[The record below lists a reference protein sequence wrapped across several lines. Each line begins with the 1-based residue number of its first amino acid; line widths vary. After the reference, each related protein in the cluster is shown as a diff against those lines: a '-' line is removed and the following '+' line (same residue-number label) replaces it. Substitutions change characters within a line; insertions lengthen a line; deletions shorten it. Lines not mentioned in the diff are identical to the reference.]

1 VNNVLAQRAPVRL
14 PNLTLGAL
22 WYWAANFAILGSAY
36 LSMYLNN
43 AYPLLAIA
51 VPLILLDRA
60 YVVPILV
67 FIAAIEGS
75 FKVEDAAS
83 KAETYAIM
91 LVLPFF
97 AYDFVTNNKVK
108 VPFKFSAL
116 YVLFGFFVIV
126 GMFIYG
132 MNQDKIAKL
141 LVPLVHE
148 KSGAAG
154 VYIKMF
160 MKIVKL
166 VFFFLYLKVLINK
179 DPKLFYRA
187 LTLIKDMAPYLIGLV
202 LLNMSLYGTTTE
214 KFDTMHFGESHHGDF
229 SANMNA
235 LGVFLYVGIFEK
247 KSTLFKRFVNM
258 AGLGCLLF
266 VIMNIASRNGL
277 LNFLMLGLIAGSLSI
292 WNMNWGAKVVTIV
305 ITMVLGGIAGYLFK
319 DSPTIERFIYQTEEE
334 GGGDR
339 LAYWSAG
346 ITSLKEDPLLGLG
359 GDDTASVYAVGKY
372 SPEVEDH
379 VMHNTFIE
387 FLVEYGIL
395 GFIFYMVFQ
404 STILYHAFKNFMF
417 AIKYKE
423 MLLAAPGICYFL
435 SIFAGLF
442 VSRVWESTLWYYM
455 TLTFGIY
462 ILWRKP
468 VEEAI
473 KKRKMYLLHGLPD
486 PVKYQKLIINNGSY
500 K

>member
-1 VNNVLAQRAPVRL
+1 MNNVLVQRAPARL
-14 PNLTLGAL
+14 PNLKLDAL
-22 WYWAANFAILGSAY
+22 WYWTANFAILASAY

-43 AYPLLAIA
+43 AYPLLGIA
-51 VPLILLDRA
+51 VPLIIIDRA

-75 FKVEDAAS
+75 FKVEDASS

-97 AYDFVTNNKVK
+97 VYDYITSNKVK
-108 VPFKFSAL
+108 VPFKLSLL
-116 YVLFGFFVIV
+116 YVIFGFFVIV
-126 GMFIYG
+126 GMFVYG
-132 MNQDKIAKL
+132 GNKNIQQF
-141 LVPLVHE
+141 LVPLFHE
-148 KSGAAG
+148 KTGAAG

-160 MKIVKL
+160 MKIVKI
-166 VFFFLYLKVLINK
+166 VFFFLYIKVLINK
-179 DPKLFYRA
+179 DTKLVYRA
-187 LTLIKDMAPYLIGLV
+187 LTLIKDMVPYLTGLV
-202 LLNMSLYGTTTE
+202 LLNMALYGTTTE

-235 LGVFLYVGIFEK
+235 LGTFLYIGIFEK
-247 KSTLFKRFVNM
+247 KSTFFKRFVNV

-277 LNFLMLGLIAGSLSI
+277 LSFLILGLLAGSLAL
-292 WNMNWGAKVVTIV
+292 WNMNWGAKVVTV
-305 ITMVLGGIAGYLFK
+305 AITMVLGGIAGYLFK
-319 DSPTIERFIYQTEEE
+319 DSPTVERFIYQTEEE

-339 LAYWSAG
+339 LAYWAAG

-387 FLVEYGIL
+387 FAVEYGIL
-395 GFIFYMVFQ
+395 GFIFYIIFQ
-404 STILYHAFKNFMF
+404 ASILWHGFKNFMF
-417 AIKYKE
+417 AIKYKD
-423 MLLAAPGICYFL
+423 MLLAAPSIAYFL

-455 TLTFGIY
+455 TLTFAVY

-468 VEEAI
+468 VEDAMG
-473 KKRKMYLLHGLPD
+473 KRKMCRIHGLPD
-486 PVKYQKLIINNGSY
+486 PMDDPNLPINKPY

>member
-1 VNNVLAQRAPVRL
+1 MARRAPVQL
-14 PNLTLGAL
+14 NLSLNAI
-22 WYWAANFAILGSAY
+22 WYWGANFAILASAY

-43 AYPLLAIA
+43 AYPLLGIA
-51 VPLILLDRA
+51 VPLIIIDRA
-60 YVVPILV
+60 YVIPILV

-75 FKVEDAAS
+75 FKVEDASS

-97 AYDFVTNNKVK
+97 VYDYLSHNKVK
-108 VPFKFSAL
+108 VPFKLSLL
-116 YVLFGFFVIV
+116 YVVFGFFVIV

-132 MNQDKIAKL
+132 NNKNIAQL

-148 KSGAAG
+148 KSGAVG

-160 MKIVKL
+160 MKIVKI
-166 VFFFLYLKVLINK
+166 VFFFLYIKVLINK
-179 DPKLFYRA
+179 DTTLFYRA
-187 LTLIKDMAPYLIGLV
+187 LTLIKDMAPYLTGLV
-202 LLNMSLYGTTTE
+202 LLNMALYGTTTE

-235 LGVFLYVGIFEK
+235 LGVFLYIGIFER
-247 KSTLFKRFVNM
+247 KSTLFKRFM
-258 AGLGCLLF
+258 SFAGLGCLLF

-277 LNFLMLGLIAGSLSI
+277 LNFLMLGLLAGSLAL
-292 WNMNWGAKVVTIV
+292 WNMNWGAKIVTIV
-305 ITMVLGGIAGYLFK
+305 ITLVLGGIAGYLFK
-319 DSPTIERFIYQTEEE
+319 DSPTVERFIYQTEEE

-339 LAYWSAG
+339 LAYWAAG
-346 ITSLKEDPLLGLG
+346 ITALKENPLLGLG

-387 FLVEYGIL
+387 FAVEYGLI
-395 GFIFYMVFQ
+395 GFAFYMILQF
-404 STILYHAFKNFMF
+404 TILYHAGKNFLF
-417 AIKYKE
+417 AVKYKDI
-423 MLLAAPGICYFL
+423 MLAAPGICYFL

-455 TLTFGIY
+455 TLTFAIY

-468 VEEAI
+468 VEDAI
-473 KKRKMYLLHGLPD
+473 KKRKAAFIHGLPD
-486 PVKYQKLIINNGSY
+486 PMEDPELSINKPY